1 MWCDR
6 FDGDLY
12 ALVPQAREVLAPL
25 AEVKLW
31 THGHETDGKL
41 NHPSV
46 WNHDRGFVA
55 FFGLAAQPP
64 QPGFYYTGEPLVACT
79 LEEAVRHLWAHG
91 PVLLKLCRDDWPRSA
106 RYTDLWDSGKVQG
119 AFWKLLFLARGST
132 LARHGNADQER
143 GHVLDNLIAL
153 VRRVRELG
161 LLPVEQAVPATSTG
175 AA

>member
-31 THGHETDGKL
+31 TTGHETGGKL

-46 WNHDRGFVA
+46 WNGDTRSVVA
-55 FFGLAAQPP
+55 FFGLEPEPP
-64 QPGFYYTGEPLVACT
+64 HPSWYYTSNPLVACT
-79 LEEAVRHLWAHG
+79 LEEAARDLWAHG
-91 PVLLKLCRDDWPRSA
+91 PAILRLKIPGHG
-106 RYTDLWDSGKVQG
+106 YFDLWDSGEVQQS
-119 AFWKLLFLARGST
+119 FWRLLFLARGSQ
-132 LARHGNADQER
+132 LPRHGNADQER
-143 GHVLDNLIAL
+143 EHVLANLREL
-153 VRRVRELG
+153 MQRVRDLG
-161 LLPVEQAVPATSTG
+161 LLPADQTAAPATG